1 MAKGKRGSR
10 KDYSTTTS
18 RSDTTT
24 TRDDANID
32 SNEEM
37 LDETRKA
44 SEAKESEGASRTT
57 FKETN
62 ADKAIEEQ
70 TGTPGQAS
78 KQFQKISD
86 AEKNL
91 YEKPLTA
98 GGRPHPVA
106 KPGERQL

>member
-10 KDYSTTTS
+10 KDTTTS
-18 RSDTTT
+18 TTKDST
-24 TRDDANID
+24 TYDLD

-37 LDETRKA
+37 LDETRKS

-57 FKETN
+57 FKETS